1 MMKKISNVSTTL
13 IVNLYECF
21 HYDDNDT
28 TNCQNS
34 ISKKYNSEKLLTISR
49 KVSES
54 INTEILHESSH
65 NFQPFGDSGSLLIQ
79 ADLTLYN
86 SANIHLK
93 ESHITFHTYIED
105 IYDKFIIVRL
115 EYHISSCSEAN
126 VYNSLE
132 KIISLDDRSHSL
144 PDLISIDYLR
154 RGAKYGNNSNEL
166 IYDSYSPDFNYFSM
180 YDVSSNV
187 STVNTC
193 QHMLVLDSDIMFKKF
208 QSNNE
213 SLSRE
218 SIINLKNFL
227 LSSYSD
233 LTVDLSPSEIE
244 FSK

>member
-1 MMKKISNVSTTL
+1 
-13 IVNLYECF
+13 
-21 HYDDNDT
+21 
-28 TNCQNS
+28 
-34 ISKKYNSEKLLTISR
+34 
-49 KVSES
+49 
-54 INTEILHESSH
+54 
-65 NFQPFGDSGSLLIQ
+65 
-79 ADLTLYN
+79 
-86 SANIHLK
+86 
-93 ESHITFHTYIED
+93 
-105 IYDKFIIVRL
+105 
-115 EYHISSCSEAN
+115 
-126 VYNSLE
+126 
-132 KIISLDDRSHSL
+132 
-144 PDLISIDYLR
+144 
-154 RGAKYGNNSNEL
+154 
-166 IYDSYSPDFNYFSM
+166 M